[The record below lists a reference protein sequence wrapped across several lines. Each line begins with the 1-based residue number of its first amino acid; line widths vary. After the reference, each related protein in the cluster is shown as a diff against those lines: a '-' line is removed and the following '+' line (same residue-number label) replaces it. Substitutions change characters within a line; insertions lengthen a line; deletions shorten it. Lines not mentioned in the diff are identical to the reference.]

1 MKSNRILQIVLL
13 ALVVVFV
20 AVGGF
25 LYAADSR
32 EKKQH
37 DVLNDAISKNQAT
50 LKSNLAQKT
59 AKEKE
64 AADLESQ
71 LAAAKALLVKADFR
85 TSAQSIEYDRILF
98 SIADGAKLQVNS
110 LNATPSLD
118 FKEKDTTYQL
128 TTFTVTLEGLTPE
141 AIFTATSD
149 STAYIS
155 ATVTKILDFV
165 NKVTTSADFDTAV
178 IQSVNINAPKPM
190 TDKDIKGLIEKI
202 NGMVEEEIT
211 DAIDALTEEI
221 QTDNEGT
228 LTQEEI
234 DALIETETAKLVQKT
249 LTEKNTDEVKALLE
263 QVALDKPS
271 AVITIKIWT
280 YKGA

>member
-50 LKSNLAQKT
+50 LKSSLAQKT

-141 AIFTATSD
+141 AVFTATSD

-165 NKVTTSADFDTAV
+165 NKVTTSADFAV